1 MFTSIHDATQ
11 PSLTNVFIAGVAAG
25 SVTRFLIDYLVAAV
39 VMSWTDRLSLL
50 SFITGPMELVKI
62 QLQNQTHTTN
72 KSSLSVP
79 RYTGPVDCLLK
90 IIRKG
95 GIRACYTG
103 LTPTILREISF
114 GPYFV
119 TFEVISRLLRS
130 FQPSTTPKI
139 PTEDDLSGWQVV
151 LAGGSAGIMAWCST
165 YAAGKS
171 PLTLRGGVLIEISL
185 AYPLDSIFRCA
196 KDSHPVG
203 TYTLSRGHW
212 LCTPVLSRRRLAYLF
227 PWPQCYHCTSLPFQ
241 RCHFCCLHLDHE
253 DDCACHHARG
263 SSAFVRAVEVQKSK
277 EYDRVIDIP
286 LERGGGDQACW
297 AE

>member
-1 MFTSIHDATQ
+1 
-11 PSLTNVFIAGVAAG
+11 
-25 SVTRFLIDYLVAAV
+25 
-39 VMSWTDRLSLL
+39 
-50 SFITGPMELVKI
+50 MELVKI

-79 RYTGPVDCLLK
+79 KYTGPVDCLLK

-171 PLTLRGGVLIEISL
+171 PLTFKGGVLIEISL
-185 AYPLDSIFRCA
+185 AYPLDSTFRCA
-196 KDSHPVG
+196 KNSHPVG
-203 TYTLSRGHW
+203 TYTLSRGH
-212 LCTPVLSRRRLAYLF
+212 
-227 PWPQCYHCTSLPFQ
+227 
-241 RCHFCCLHLDHE
+241 
-253 DDCACHHARG
+253 
-263 SSAFVRAVEVQKSK
+263 
-277 EYDRVIDIP
+277 
-286 LERGGGDQACW
+286 
-297 AE
+297 